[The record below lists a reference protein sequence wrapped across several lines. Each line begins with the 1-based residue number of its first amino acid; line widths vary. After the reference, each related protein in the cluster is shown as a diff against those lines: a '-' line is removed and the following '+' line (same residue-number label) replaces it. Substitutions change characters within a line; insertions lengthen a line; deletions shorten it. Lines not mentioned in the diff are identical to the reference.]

1 MFVSFFSYLIC
12 KLRKNIQI
20 QKNRNEYICTITFI
34 SITIIMG
41 GFIMGN
47 LSRLNLYF
55 VDLIAYY
62 LCFVL
67 YDAKKYSRPLVT
79 LFMIAL
85 FVFLYIRTFYDG
97 LEYTSLILGIK

>member
-1 MFVSFFSYLIC
+1 
-12 KLRKNIQI
+12 
-20 QKNRNEYICTITFI
+20 
-34 SITIIMG
+34 MG

-85 FVFLYIRTFYDG
+85 FVFCISVLFMMVWNIHLLF
-97 LEYTSLILGIK
+97 